1 VTIKDINAAK
11 EIDMLDSRVLILFLV
26 LALIVFGT
34 KRLRSVGSD
43 LGGAIKGF
51 HKSMREAEPS
61 ATELPTRDSEDR

>member
-1 VTIKDINAAK
+1 
-11 EIDMLDSRVLILFLV
+11 MLDSKVLILFLV

-34 KRLRSVGSD
+34 KRLRSTGSD

-61 ATELPTRDSEDR
+61 ATELPPGESKDL

>member
-1 VTIKDINAAK
+1 
-11 EIDMLDSRVLILFLV
+11 MLDSKVLILFLV

-61 ATELPTRDSEDR
+61 ATEPPTSDSEDR